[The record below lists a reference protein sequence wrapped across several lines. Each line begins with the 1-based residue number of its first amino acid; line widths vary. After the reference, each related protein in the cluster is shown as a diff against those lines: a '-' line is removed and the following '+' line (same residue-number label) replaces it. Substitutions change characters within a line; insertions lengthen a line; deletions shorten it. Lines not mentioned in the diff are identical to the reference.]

1 MSCSHHEGRGE
12 RNHDER
18 QDHPGDSCLEMVT
31 QKIRRTMNKLTTYIR
46 IGHFFAV
53 IFLFGLSACTG
64 KQAKQSIKS
73 IMVEKKWA
81 KDCNKDSKIHILAS
95 NARFANGE
103 KVLTNKQEYIK
114 ISEDFINDVEALV
127 TKYLDKKDKDHYI
140 DKRNNTLNFYF
151 RQYLCYKENGYLFVF
166 ANLYAYR
173 ITRYDVNATT
183 AFASN
188 PNITVINPLKGNNK
202 DYKILLV
209 NLSEKS
215 ICSFMKK

>member
-1 MSCSHHEGRGE
+1 M
-12 RNHDER
+12 
-18 QDHPGDSCLEMVT
+18 
-31 QKIRRTMNKLTTYIR
+31 
-46 IGHFFAV
+46 
-53 IFLFGLSACTG
+53 
-64 KQAKQSIKS
+64 
-73 IMVEKKWA
+73 EKK
-81 KDCNKDSKIHILAS
+81 
-95 NARFANGE
+95 F
-103 KVLTNKQEYIK
+103 LTNKQEYIK
-114 ISEDFINDVEALV
+114 ISEDFINDVEVLF
-127 TKYLDKKDKDHYI
+127 TKYLEKKDKDHYI

-151 RQYLCYKENGYLFVF
+151 RQYLCYKENGHLFVF

-173 ITRYDVNATT
+173 ITRYDVNATD